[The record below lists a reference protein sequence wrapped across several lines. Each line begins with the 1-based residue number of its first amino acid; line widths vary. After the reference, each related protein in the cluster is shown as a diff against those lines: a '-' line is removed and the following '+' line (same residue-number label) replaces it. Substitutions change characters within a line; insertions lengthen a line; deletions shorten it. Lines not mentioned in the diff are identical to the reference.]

1 MKHILNGLF
10 ILLLIISW
18 SIGWFIAGKVSNRK
32 PADKEIITVTK
43 HVIDTV
49 FKEVSSIPKGYKL
62 YKIAEVDSLKH
73 LKPQLVVKE
82 VPQIVYKDSIV
93 YVKVP
98 ISQKQFSGFKD
109 NVDYLITV
117 TGFDVSLNCVEF
129 NYPETTITKTYKK
142 RPLSFAI
149 TVGPSVL
156 YDFSKVHYGIAGTFG
171 LSYSF

>member
-1 MKHILNGLF
+1 MKLVLRGLF
-10 ILLLIISW
+10 IIILIISW

-32 PADKEIITVTK
+32 PAEKEVVTVTK
-43 HVIDTV
+43 HVTDTV

-62 YKIAEVDSLKH
+62 YRITEIDSLKN
-73 LKPQLVVKE
+73 LQPQLIVKE
-82 VPQIVYKDSIV
+82 VPQIVYRDSVV
-93 YVKVP
+93 YVRVP
-98 ISQKQFSGFKD
+98 ISEKIFTGSKND
-109 NVDYLITV
+109 VDYLITV